1 MSKSSSPIHC
11 EDNIELVK
19 NEETIQKMVNILR
32 KSTPEATKRH
42 LVKGNPFRNGRVTS
56 KSSSPIHC
64 EENIKLVKNEETVHK
79 TVNMLR
85 KITPEATNQCLVEG
99 DLFRNGQDMSKSNSP
114 HLTKW
119 QA

>member
-1 MSKSSSPIHC
+1 MSKSHSPIC
-11 EDNIELVK
+11 CGENIELVK
-19 NEETIQKMVNILR
+19 NEETVHETAGMLR

-85 KITPEATNQCLVEG
+85 KSAHEATNRRLVEG
-99 DLFRNGQDMSKSNSP
+99 NPFRNG
-114 HLTKW
+114 
-119 QA
+119 